1 MDQIY
6 SSMLYMMQTMAERP
20 QTAQKS
26 DQGQNQD
33 GFRKLMD
40 QKQPAQKN
48 TAEDSE
54 PQAAAGEALQTGG
67 PVAGGDMQEL
77 EKQMALAAVA
87 MLQNPVV
94 PVEQTEIVPA
104 EEIAVVPAEGETP
117 ELAPISWNAAK
128 DAGMTNDKVRVI
140 PVEQQTAPMEEEA
153 AKPAGIPEESL
164 PQTGAPKQ
172 AQAEEGFDME
182 VRAETGR
189 VQAERTSETEEPA
202 EPKEAEV
209 ETPVFKDVREIPVKV
224 GEAPAAEESR
234 EAAPV
239 ERQIGQKLAE
249 ALKTGESRVE
259 IQLTPANLGKVTVEM
274 TLDKDGALHVVLHA
288 EKSATRS
295 LLEKSADGLMAMLG
309 RENRQEVQVEVPRRQ
324 ESQRQDFYD
333 GRQGSEN
340 HSRQQQERRREER
353 QSGEDFLHQLRL
365 GLIPVDGETA

>member
-20 QTAQKS
+20 QAAQRS
-26 DQGQNQD
+26 DQPQDRD

-54 PQAAAGEALQTGG
+54 PQAAAGEALQAGG
-67 PVAGGDMQEL
+67 PVVDGDMQEL

-104 EEIAVVPAEGETP
+104 EEIAVVPAEGETTLEP
-117 ELAPISWNAAK
+117 APISWNAAE
-128 DAGMTNDKVRVI
+128 DAGTANDKVRVI
-140 PVEQQTAPMEEEA
+140 PVEQQAAPVEEEA
-153 AKPAGIPEESL
+153 AEPAGIPEESL
-164 PQTGAPKQ
+164 PQTEAPKQ

-202 EPKEAEV
+202 EPKEVEAEA
-209 ETPVFKDVREIPVKV
+209 PVFKDVREIPVKV
-224 GEAPAAEESR
+224 GETPAAEESR
-234 EAAPV
+234 EAVPV
-239 ERQIGQKLAE
+239 ERQIGQKLTE

-340 HSRQQQERRREER
+340 HGRQQERRREER
-353 QSGEDFLHQLRL
+353 QSSEDFLHQLRL